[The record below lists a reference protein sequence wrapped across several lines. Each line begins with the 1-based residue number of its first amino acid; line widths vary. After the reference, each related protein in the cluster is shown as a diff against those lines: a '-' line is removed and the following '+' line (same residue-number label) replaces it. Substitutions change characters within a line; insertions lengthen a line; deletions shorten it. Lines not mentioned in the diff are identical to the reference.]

1 MVHLLTRLVIP
12 SAVLAAGVG
21 VMLLLGTGQQKTLPA
36 PEDRSIPQ
44 VETVLVQAHQ
54 GALEIE
60 VDGIVA
66 PAREIQVAA
75 QVGGSVSMKDFV
87 CRAGSYVEQGRLLI
101 EIDPR
106 DYQLEEQRAL
116 KQLEQSQT
124 ELEELDVEIA
134 NVGALIALAAEDLQL
149 QQNELDRQTRL
160 TNSISQSD
168 LDRAKRAVV
177 TAENARQVLENQ
189 VNSARVR
196 RSRLQIA
203 IELAQSH
210 LEKARLDLSRSR
222 ILAPVDGVIVR
233 DHVEQGDYVQKG
245 ALLFTIED
253 TSAIEVRC
261 HLLMEDLFWLW
272 SQGPA
277 PTDSVLSAEQA
288 YQVPRI
294 AATVYYQF
302 ARHDDLRFAWEGTLD
317 RFDGVG
323 LDERTR
329 TVPCRIRVERPRHVT
344 HAATNTSAGLPAA
357 GPPALVRGMYVTAVL
372 QVPTDDVFVKV
383 PDVSIQPSKK
393 VWRVRDGRLQQL
405 GPLSLIR
412 GLADKDAQGRVR
424 RSWLTPASQSGLQ
437 PGDRLLITPL
447 EGARDGMQVAHGP
460 LSGTD

>member
-1 MVHLLTRLVIP
+1 MIHLLTRFVIP

-21 VMLLLGTGQQKTLPA
+21 VMLLLGTGQQKTLP
-36 PEDRSIPQ
+36 PSEERSIPQ
-44 VETVLVQAHQ
+44 VETVSVQAHQ
-54 GALEIE
+54 GDLEIE
-60 VDGIVA
+60 VDGTVA

-75 QVGGSVSMKDFV
+75 QVVGSVSFKDPV

-106 DYQLEEQRAL
+106 DYQLEEKRAL

-134 NVGALIALAAEDLQL
+134 NIGALIALATEDLQL

-160 TNSISQSD
+160 TSSISQSD

-177 TAENARQVLENQ
+177 TAQNARQILENQ
-189 VNSARVR
+189 LNSARVR

-203 IELAQSH
+203 IELAQSQ

-222 ILAPVDGVIVR
+222 ILAPVDGVIVL

-261 HLLMEDLFWLW
+261 QLLMEDLFWLW

-277 PTDSVLSAEQA
+277 STGSNLSAEQA

-294 AATVYYQF
+294 PATVYYQF
-302 ARHDDLRFAWEGTLD
+302 ARSDDLRFAWEGTLD

-329 TVPCRIRVERPRHVT
+329 TVPCRIRVDRPRHVT
-344 HAATNTSAGLPAA
+344 HAGTNTSAGLPAS

-383 PDVSIQPSKK
+383 PDVSIQPGKK

-412 GLADKDAQGRVR
+412 GLADKDEQGRVQ
-424 RSWLTPASQSGLQ
+424 RSWLTPASQSGLR

-447 EGARDGMQVAHGP
+447 PGARDGMQVA
-460 LSGTD
+460 LAADT